1 MIEAKCTKYLNFF
14 VKSLGIG
21 ALTEGELML
30 VLDGKAVSDS
40 VRESLIPRIQ
50 GFFAN
55 RGRAP
60 HLTVVVV
67 GNDKASHVYVRNKK
81 IACEKIGMESTIHA
95 LPLTST
101 QKQLTQLLEKLN
113 ADDSVDAILVQ
124 FPLPAHLSSDEVLK
138 TVSPEKDA
146 DGLTFSSLGYFY
158 AGKPI
163 VSPCTPAG
171 VMTILKHYD
180 LAIAGMNA
188 VVVGRSNIVG
198 KPMANLLT
206 DANATVTL
214 CHSRTKN
221 LSEITRAAD
230 LVVVAAGKPLLLGRE
245 DFKQGAIV
253 IDVGMHGSGL
263 GGKLC
268 GDVRFDELEGWAM
281 AATPVPGG
289 VGPMTITTLLQN
301 TCLLAEKRAGL
312 QPS

>member
-1 MIEAKCTKYLNFF
+1 MRGF
-14 VKSLGIG
+14 
-21 ALTEGELML
+21 LML
-30 VLDGKAVSDS
+30 VLDGKAVSES
-40 VRESLIPRIQ
+40 VRQSLVPRIER
-50 GFFAN
+50 FFKN
-55 RGRAP
+55 MERAP

-67 GNDKASHVYVRNKK
+67 GDDKASHVYVRNKK
-81 IACEKIGMESTIHA
+81 ISCEKIGMESTIHA
-95 LPLTST
+95 LPITAT
-101 QKQLTQLLEKLN
+101 QQQLNQLIAKLN

-124 FPLPAHLSSDEVLK
+124 FPLPAHLSAEEVLNNLS
-138 TVSPEKDA
+138 VEKDA
-146 DGLTFSSLGYFY
+146 DGLTYGSLGYFY
-158 AGKPI
+158 AGKT
-163 VSPCTPAG
+163 VVAPCTPAG

-180 LAIAGMNA
+180 ISVAGMKA

-221 LSEITRAAD
+221 LSQLTKEAD
-230 LVVVAAGKPLLLGRE
+230 LVVVAAGKPLMLGRE
-245 DFKQGAIV
+245 DFKEGAIV
-253 IDVGMHGSGL
+253 IDVGIHGSGQ

-268 GDVRFDELEGWAM
+268 GDVRYEELEGWAQ

-312 QPS
+312 QLS